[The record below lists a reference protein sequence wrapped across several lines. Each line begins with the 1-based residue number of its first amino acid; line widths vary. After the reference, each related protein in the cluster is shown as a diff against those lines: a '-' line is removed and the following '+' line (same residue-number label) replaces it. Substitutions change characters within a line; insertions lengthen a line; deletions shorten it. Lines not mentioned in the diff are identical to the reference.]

1 MEIKTLSWG
10 KVVNVDGSR
19 FLGRNG
25 TESGSLNLVLVLAV
39 FIFNL
44 HYAYFFFFGFRKE
57 QFHAKLEKKEKN
69 TKKQ

>member
-19 FLGRNG
+19 FFGRNG

-44 HYAYFFFFGFRKE
+44 HYFFFLVFAKNNFI
-57 QFHAKLEKKEKN
+57 AKLEKKEKN

>member
-39 FIFNL
+39 LLSLICTTSFFLVFAKNNFI
-44 HYAYFFFFGFRKE
+44 
-57 QFHAKLEKKEKN
+57 AKLEKKEKN

>member
-44 HYAYFFFFGFRKE
+44 HYFFFFGFRKE
-57 QFHAKLEKKEKN
+57 QFHCKIGKKR
-69 TKKQ
+69 KKH

>member
-25 TESGSLNLVLVLAV
+25 TESGSLKLSLSFSSIYL
-39 FIFNL
+39 NL
-44 HYAYFFFFGFRKE
+44 HYFFFFGFRKNN
-57 QFHAKLEKKEKN
+57 FIAKLKK
-69 TKKQ
+69 TKH